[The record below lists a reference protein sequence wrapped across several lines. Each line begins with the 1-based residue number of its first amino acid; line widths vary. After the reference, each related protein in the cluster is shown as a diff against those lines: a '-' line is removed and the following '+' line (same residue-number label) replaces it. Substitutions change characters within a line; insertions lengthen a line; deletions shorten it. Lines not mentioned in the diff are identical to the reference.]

1 MFPKKSLLS
10 YHVSVVYGVTRQRS
24 PLTYASARKSSLFS
38 VSHLLWHQDVYHA
51 LHLVLFVLYQRHSTC
66 AISCFGFSGRFST
79 STIMM
84 LAFLSF
90 VCAVCLAVFISA
102 QRIRTSVPRLSIIL
116 WLFGY
121 NLVHGINALVWSG
134 NVDIHVPVWCDIGEI

>member
-1 MFPKKSLLS
+1 
-10 YHVSVVYGVTRQRS
+10 
-24 PLTYASARKSSLFS
+24 
-38 VSHLLWHQDVYHA
+38 
-51 LHLVLFVLYQRHSTC
+51 
-66 AISCFGFSGRFST
+66 
-79 STIMM
+79 M

-134 NVDIHVPVWCDIGEI
+134 NVAIHAPVWCDIGEILIYFFGVVLIK

>member
-1 MFPKKSLLS
+1 MLTAAA
-10 YHVSVVYGVTRQRS
+10 VTRVRS
-24 PLTYASARKSSLFS
+24 PFNVYANASLFS
-38 VSHLLWHQDVYHA
+38 DSHLLWLQDVYHA
-51 LHLVLFVLYQRHSTC
+51 LLLGLFALYQRLSSC
-66 AISCFGFSGRFST
+66 AVSFFGFSEGFLT
-79 STIMM
+79 GTPILNIMM

-90 VCAVCLAVFISA
+90 VCAVFLAVFIPV

-134 NVDIHVPVWCDIGEI
+134 NVDMHVPVWCDIGEIF